1 MLTCFKFLV
10 PLIIQGGGQRDGG
23 QSFMG
28 VVLICLDVSF
38 AVGSLIL
45 LLTMLFLVHAP
56 ISQRFLFYFACNNVG
71 GRYFLRQDYT
81 IECFKNA
88 HWEFSIVVI
97 SFSIQILSSSIVQ
110 NFIPA
115 RKSTSRKGD
124 NGIVIVVGGSY
135 IYHGAPVL
143 SSLAALRCG
152 TDLVYTSV
160 PKINVTPT
168 RAISPNLIVIPLV
181 DQKLTLG
188 AVKKLV
194 GALPRNLHS
203 ATIGMGLAI
212 QEKNSLLYLVKSL
225 LDRDV
230 RLSLDA
236 SALIPEVLPLLA
248 NKNVVVTPHSGEFK
262 RLFGDVPPDSQN
274 ERIPLVE
281 QHALDN
287 GITILLKGPTDIISN
302 GKTTYLCEKNTPAM
316 TVGGTGDVL
325 SGLVAGLLSKN
336 RNSLESAAA
345 ASFICGLAGKHV
357 QDKLGLHM
365 TSMDLIDAIPNVMKP
380 FDKII

>member
-1 MLTCFKFLV
+1 MEPQT
-10 PLIIQGGGQRDGG
+10 
-23 QSFMG
+23 
-28 VVLICLDVSF
+28 
-38 AVGSLIL
+38 
-45 LLTMLFLVHAP
+45 
-56 ISQRFLFYFACNNVG
+56 
-71 GRYFLRQDYT
+71 
-81 IECFKNA
+81 
-88 HWEFSIVVI
+88 
-97 SFSIQILSSSIVQ
+97 LSSSIVQ
-110 NFIPA
+110 NFTPT

-124 NGIVIVVGGSY
+124 NGIVLVVGGSY

-152 TDLVYTSV
+152 TDLVYTCV

-212 QEKNSLLYLVKSL
+212 QEKNSLLHLVKSL

-236 SALIPEVLPLLA
+236 SALIPEVLPILA
-248 NKNVVVTPHSGEFK
+248 HKNVVVTPHAGEFK
-262 RLFGDVPPDSQN
+262 RLFGDVPSDSN
-274 ERIPLVE
+274 VERIKLVE
-281 QHALDN
+281 ENALKH
-287 GITILLKGPTDIISN
+287 GITILLKGSTDIISD
-302 GKTTYLCEKNTPAM
+302 GKITYLCEKNTPAM

-325 SGLVAGLLSKN
+325 SGLVAGLLSTN
-336 RNSLESAAA
+336 RNPLESAAA
-345 ASFICGLAGKHV
+345 ASYICGLAGKEV
-357 QDKLGLHM
+357 QEKLGLHI
-365 TSMDLIDAIPNVMKP
+365 TSMDLIDSIPSVMKP

>member
-1 MLTCFKFLV
+1 ME
-10 PLIIQGGGQRDGG
+10 PR
-23 QSFMG
+23 
-28 VVLICLDVSF
+28 
-38 AVGSLIL
+38 L
-45 LLTMLFLVHAP
+45 LSP
-56 ISQRFLFYFACNNVG
+56 
-71 GRYFLRQDYT
+71 
-81 IECFKNA
+81 
-88 HWEFSIVVI
+88 SIVE
-97 SFSIQILSSSIVQ
+97 

-115 RKSTSRKGD
+115 RKSASRKGN
-124 NGIVIVVGGSY
+124 NGIVLVIGGSY
-135 IYHGAPVL
+135 IYHGAPIL

-160 PKINVTPT
+160 PKINVAPT

-212 QEKNSLLYLVKSL
+212 QEKNSLLYLVESL
-225 LDRDV
+225 LNRDV

-236 SALIPEVLPLLA
+236 SALIPEVLPLLT
-248 NKNVVVTPHSGEFK
+248 NKNVVVTPHAGEFR
-262 RLFGDVPPDSQN
+262 RLFGDAPSDSKN
-274 ERIPLVE
+274 ERIQLVE
-281 QHALDN
+281 KHALDN
-287 GITILLKGPTDIISN
+287 GVTILLKGPTDIISN
-302 GKTTYLCEKNTPAM
+302 GNTTYLCQKNTPAM

-325 SGLVAGLLSKN
+325 SGLVAGLLSNN

-345 ASFICGLAGKHV
+345 AAFICGLTGKQV
-357 QDKLGLHM
+357 QEKLGLHM
-365 TSMDLIDAIPNVMKP
+365 TSMDLIDAIPSIMKP

>member
-1 MLTCFKFLV
+1 MLEPQL
-10 PLIIQGGGQRDGG
+10 
-23 QSFMG
+23 
-28 VVLICLDVSF
+28 
-38 AVGSLIL
+38 
-45 LLTMLFLVHAP
+45 
-56 ISQRFLFYFACNNVG
+56 
-71 GRYFLRQDYT
+71 
-81 IECFKNA
+81 
-88 HWEFSIVVI
+88 
-97 SFSIQILSSSIVQ
+97 LSSSIVE

-115 RKSTSRKGD
+115 RKSASRKGN
-124 NGIVIVVGGSY
+124 NGIVLVIGGSY
-135 IYHGAPVL
+135 IYHGAPIL

-212 QEKNSLLYLVKSL
+212 QEKNSLLHLVESL
-225 LDRDV
+225 LNRDV

-248 NKNVVVTPHSGEFK
+248 NKNVVVTPHAGEFK
-262 RLFGDVPPDSQN
+262 RLFGDVPSDSKN
-274 ERIPLVE
+274 ERIQLVE
-281 QHALDN
+281 KHALDN
-287 GITILLKGPTDIISN
+287 GVTILLKGPTDIISN
-302 GKTTYLCEKNTPAM
+302 GNTTYLCEKNTPAM

-325 SGLVAGLLSKN
+325 SGLVAGLLSNN

-345 ASFICGLAGKHV
+345 AAFICGLTGKQV
-357 QDKLGLHM
+357 QEKLGLHM
-365 TSMDLIDAIPNVMKP
+365 TSMDLIDAIPSIMKP

>member
-1 MLTCFKFLV
+1 MEPLT
-10 PLIIQGGGQRDGG
+10 
-23 QSFMG
+23 
-28 VVLICLDVSF
+28 
-38 AVGSLIL
+38 
-45 LLTMLFLVHAP
+45 
-56 ISQRFLFYFACNNVG
+56 
-71 GRYFLRQDYT
+71 
-81 IECFKNA
+81 
-88 HWEFSIVVI
+88 
-97 SFSIQILSSSIVQ
+97 LSSSIIQ

-115 RKSTSRKGD
+115 RKSSSRKGD
-124 NGIVIVVGGSY
+124 NGIVLVIGGSY
-135 IYHGAPVL
+135 IYHGAPIL

-212 QEKNSLLYLVKSL
+212 QEKNSLLHLVESL
-225 LDRDV
+225 LNRDV

-248 NKNVVVTPHSGEFK
+248 NKNVVVTPHAGEFK
-262 RLFGDVPPDSQN
+262 RLFGDIPSDSKN
-274 ERIPLVE
+274 DRIQLVE
-281 QHALDN
+281 KHALDHAV
-287 GITILLKGPTDIISN
+287 TILLKGTTDIISN
-302 GKTTYLCEKNTPAM
+302 GTETYLCEKNTPAM

-336 RNSLESAAA
+336 RNSLESAAS
-345 ASFICGLAGKHV
+345 ASFICGLAGKEV
-357 QDKLGLHM
+357 QEKLGLHM
-365 TSMDLIDAIPNVMKP
+365 TSMDLIDSIPNVMKP
-380 FDKII
+380 FDKIV

>member
-1 MLTCFKFLV
+1 MEPQT
-10 PLIIQGGGQRDGG
+10 
-23 QSFMG
+23 
-28 VVLICLDVSF
+28 
-38 AVGSLIL
+38 
-45 LLTMLFLVHAP
+45 
-56 ISQRFLFYFACNNVG
+56 
-71 GRYFLRQDYT
+71 
-81 IECFKNA
+81 
-88 HWEFSIVVI
+88 
-97 SFSIQILSSSIVQ
+97 LSSSIVQ

-124 NGIVIVVGGSY
+124 NGIVLVVGGSY
-135 IYHGAPVL
+135 IYHGAPIL

-152 TDLVYTSV
+152 TDLVYTCV

-212 QEKNSLLYLVKSL
+212 QEKNSLLHLVKSL

-236 SALIPEVLPLLA
+236 SALIPEVLPILA
-248 NKNVVVTPHSGEFK
+248 QKNVVVTPHAGEFK
-262 RLFGDVPPDSQN
+262 RLFGDVPSDSN
-274 ERIPLVE
+274 LERIKLVE
-281 QHALDN
+281 ENALKY
-287 GITILLKGPTDIISN
+287 GITILLKGPIDIISD
-302 GKTTYLCEKNTPAM
+302 GKITYLCEKNIPAM

-325 SGLVAGLLSKN
+325 SGLVAGLLSTN
-336 RNSLESAAA
+336 RNTLESAAA
-345 ASFICGLAGKHV
+345 ASYICGLAGKEV
-357 QDKLGLHM
+357 QEKLGLHI
-365 TSMDLIDAIPNVMKP
+365 TSMDLIDSIPSVMKP

>member
-1 MLTCFKFLV
+1 MEPLT
-10 PLIIQGGGQRDGG
+10 
-23 QSFMG
+23 
-28 VVLICLDVSF
+28 
-38 AVGSLIL
+38 
-45 LLTMLFLVHAP
+45 
-56 ISQRFLFYFACNNVG
+56 
-71 GRYFLRQDYT
+71 
-81 IECFKNA
+81 
-88 HWEFSIVVI
+88 
-97 SFSIQILSSSIVQ
+97 LSSSIIQ

-124 NGIVIVVGGSY
+124 NGIVLVIGGSY
-135 IYHGAPVL
+135 IYHGAPIL

-160 PKINVTPT
+160 PKINVSAT
-168 RAISPNLIVIPLV
+168 RSTSPNLIVIPLV

-212 QEKNSLLYLVKSL
+212 QEKNSLLHLVESL
-225 LDRDV
+225 LNRDV

-236 SALIPEVLPLLA
+236 SALIPEILPLLA
-248 NKNVVVTPHSGEFK
+248 HKNVVVTPHAGEFK
-262 RLFGDVPPDSQN
+262 RLFGDAPSDSKN
-274 ERIPLVE
+274 ERIQLVE
-281 QHALDN
+281 KHALDN
-287 GITILLKGPTDIISN
+287 GVTILLKGPTDIISN
-302 GKTTYLCEKNTPAM
+302 GNTTYLCQKNTPAM

-325 SGLVAGLLSKN
+325 SGLVAGLLSNN

-345 ASFICGLAGKHV
+345 AAFICGLTGKQV
-357 QDKLGLHM
+357 QEKLGLHM
-365 TSMDLIDAIPNVMKP
+365 TSMDLIDAIPSIMKP

>member
-1 MLTCFKFLV
+1 MLEPQL
-10 PLIIQGGGQRDGG
+10 
-23 QSFMG
+23 
-28 VVLICLDVSF
+28 
-38 AVGSLIL
+38 
-45 LLTMLFLVHAP
+45 
-56 ISQRFLFYFACNNVG
+56 
-71 GRYFLRQDYT
+71 
-81 IECFKNA
+81 
-88 HWEFSIVVI
+88 
-97 SFSIQILSSSIVQ
+97 LSSSIVE

-115 RKSTSRKGD
+115 RKSASRKGN
-124 NGIVIVVGGSY
+124 NGIVLVIGGSY
-135 IYHGAPVL
+135 IYHGAPIL
-143 SSLAALRCG
+143 ASLAALRCG

-212 QEKNSLLYLVKSL
+212 QEKNSLLHLVESL
-225 LDRDV
+225 LNRDV

-248 NKNVVVTPHSGEFK
+248 NKNVVVTPHTGEFR
-262 RLFGDVPPDSQN
+262 RLFGDIPSDSKN
-274 ERIPLVE
+274 ERIQLVE
-281 QHALDN
+281 KHALDN

-302 GKTTYLCEKNTPAM
+302 GNTTYLCQKNTPAM

-325 SGLVAGLLSKN
+325 SGLVAGLLSNN

-345 ASFICGLAGKHV
+345 AAFICGLTGKQV

-365 TSMDLIDAIPNVMKP
+365 TSMDLIDAIPSIMKP